1 MMHLHALDTY
11 RPGVS
16 PVHQLDSRVKL
27 VSAIAFIVG
36 IALTPD
42 GAWPAYVLLTA
53 LSLSVVVAAGLGVGF
68 VWGRSVV
75 ALPFALAAV
84 SVAFATPGRP
94 LFDVAIWRW
103 QVALTDAGLV
113 RFVSI
118 VFKAWLS
125 VQVAIVLTATTAFPA
140 LLQAMRGLG
149 IPKVLVGT
157 FGFTY
162 RYLFVIAD
170 EALRLMRARS
180 ARSGAV
186 AGRGGGTVLWRA
198 RVTGNMAGSL
208 FLRSLSR
215 SERVYDAMVARGYDG
230 EVRLMDAPALR
241 AQDVVMG
248 AALVGL
254 LALVQLLA
262 RVAW

>member
-1 MMHLHALDTY
+1 M
-11 RPGVS
+11 
-16 PVHQLDSRVKL
+16 
-27 VSAIAFIVG
+27 
-36 IALTPD
+36 
-42 GAWPAYVLLTA
+42 
-53 LSLSVVVAAGLGVGF
+53 
-68 VWGRSVV
+68 V
-75 ALPFALAAV
+75 ALPFVLAAI
-84 SVAFATPGRP
+84 SVAFATPGRA
-94 LFDVAIWRW
+94 LFEVAIGRW
-103 QVALTDAGLV
+103 QVALTDAGLA

-118 VFKAWLS
+118 VLKAWLS

-140 LLQAMRGLG
+140 LLQAMRGLR

-162 RYLFVIAD
+162 RYLFIIAD

-186 AGRGGGTVLWRA
+186 AGRTGGSILWRA

-230 EVRLMDAPALR
+230 EVRLMDAPAVS
-241 AQDVVMG
+241 AQDVAMG
-248 AALVGL
+248 GGL
-254 LALVQLLA
+254 IGVLALVQLLA
-262 RVAW
+262 RVVW

>member
-1 MMHLHALDTY
+1 MHLHALDTY
-11 RPGVS
+11 RAGVS

-27 VSAIAFIVG
+27 VTAVAFIVTVA
-36 IALTPD
+36 ITPD
-42 GAWPAYVLLTA
+42 GAWPAYVLLMA
-53 LSLSVVVAAGLGVGF
+53 LSTSMVVASRLGVGF

-75 ALPFALAAV
+75 ALPFALAAI
-84 SVAFATPGRP
+84 SVAFATPGRA
-94 LFDVAIWRW
+94 LFVVAVWRW
-103 QVALTDAGLV
+103 RVALTDAGLV

-118 VFKAWLS
+118 VLKAWLS
-125 VQVAIVLTATTAFPA
+125 VQVAIVLTATTTFPA

-162 RYLFVIAD
+162 RYLFIIAD

-180 ARSGAV
+180 ARSGKI
-186 AGRGGGTVLWRA
+186 AGRSGGTILWRA

-230 EVRLMDAPALR
+230 EVRLMDAPAVS

-248 AALVGL
+248 GVLIGV

-262 RVAW
+262 RVVW

>member
-1 MMHLHALDTY
+1 
-11 RPGVS
+11 
-16 PVHQLDSRVKL
+16 VKL
-27 VSAIAFIVG
+27 ITAVAFIVAVA
-36 IALTPD
+36 ITPD
-42 GAWPAYVLLTA
+42 GAWPAYVLLVA
-53 LSLSVVVAAGLGVGF
+53 LATSVIVASRLSVGF
-68 VWGRSVV
+68 VWRRSVV
-75 ALPFALAAV
+75 ALPFAFAAI
-84 SVAFATPGRP
+84 SVAFATPGRA
-94 LFDVAIWRW
+94 LFEVAIWRW

-113 RFVSI
+113 RFASI
-118 VFKAWLS
+118 VLKAWLS

-149 IPKVLVGT
+149 IPQVLVGT

-162 RYLFVIAD
+162 RYLFIIAD

-180 ARSGAV
+180 ARSGAI
-186 AGRGGGTVLWRA
+186 AGRSGGSILWRA

-215 SERVYDAMVARGYDG
+215 SERVYHAMVARGYDG
-230 EVRLMDAPALR
+230 EVRLMDAPAVS

-248 AALVGL
+248 GALIGV

-262 RVAW
+262 RVVW